1 MIRNYQEKRMLSKT
15 KMYSPPLSEEEVAD
29 IKKALKSKGKI
40 YKTPEA
46 LIEDLHT
53 NVANRPKTSV

>member
-1 MIRNYQEKRMLSKT
+1 MLSKT